1 MALFKVNKGYLMQLN
16 NFTCFNCGSGFNISV
31 REGMVICLH
40 CGAII
45 MDYRNSLSKECIYKK
60 DQLGPLDLDVLYT
73 RCKKFITQLSEALKI
88 PAYITTEAFR
98 VSRLLSSNIAL
109 RKKGH
114 KLIALIALLYAIRL
128 HGYPINYNQILKFVT
143 KYFNLKR
150 VKRVSLLN
158 LLFKSKEH
166 FILISRGDPL
176 NYLNL
181 YLSELLRM
189 DKVTKKLSKYK
200 IDADTYKMLLINTAL
215 EIYNRY
221 RQFFLGKKPE
231 TTAGLLLYL
240 ANLKLRERGFNRMFS
255 QDDVAYV
262 TGLSKYCYRERVS
275 EFFRYTREP
284 IFRVRKI
291 S

>member
-1 MALFKVNKGYLMQLN
+1 
-16 NFTCFNCGSGFNISV
+16 
-31 REGMVICLH
+31 MVVCLH

-45 MDYRNSLSKECIYKK
+45 IDRYSPFNGKYTHQKDWLS
-60 DQLGPLDLDVLYT
+60 PLDFDAFHAK
-73 RCKKFITQLSEALKI
+73 CKKFITQLSEALKI
-88 PAYITTEAFR
+88 PTHITTEAFR
-98 VSRLLSSNIAL
+98 ISHSLSLNTAL
-109 RKKGH
+109 RRKGH

-128 HGYPINYNQILKFVT
+128 HGYPINYDQILKFIV
-143 KYFNLKR
+143 KYFRLKR

-158 LLFKSKEH
+158 LLFESKEH
-166 FILISRGDPL
+166 SIPISRSDPL

-189 DKVTKKLSKYK
+189 DKVIKKFSRHKV
-200 IDADTYKMLLINTAL
+200 DVDTYRMLLINTAL
-215 EIYNRY
+215 EIYNRH
-221 RQFFLGKKPE
+221 RQFFFGKKPE

-275 EFFRYTREP
+275 EFFRYTKELA
-284 IFRVRKI
+284 FRVRRI
-291 S
+291 N